1 MRVRVRVRVS
11 VSARVR
17 VRARL
22 WGRGRAML
30 RGRARAGFRARLRV
44 RNLLVGR
51 LDVLSKRLQGERPAG
66 RPPTSQCCRTGLLG
80 LHRL

>member
-1 MRVRVRVRVS
+1 
-11 VSARVR
+11 
-17 VRARL
+17 
-22 WGRGRAML
+22 ML